1 MESINLKQFD
11 IKKIRKD
18 SVCVFIAPRRS
29 GKSYL
34 IKDILYQHRD
44 IPAGIAISKTDK
56 LTHYY
61 DQFIPPVLVYDEYEP
76 QLLDKLFARQKK
88 ALDEKWANPNC
99 FVIFDDTLS
108 SADTWKKDENVK
120 EIFYNGRHYKI
131 LFLLTMQAPLGI
143 GPGLRGNIDYTF
155 IMGNFNNVNKKAL
168 YENYCG
174 FFPTREIFDRV
185 LTSCTEDYSCLVVDN
200 TSISNNI
207 EDQVFYYRAQAHEDF
222 KLCSNAFWLKSKP
235 KKETET
241 GTSKSYTMKG
251 KNAKKLTITKM

>member
-11 IKKIRKD
+11 IKKIRSD

-34 IKDILYQHRD
+34 IKDILYQHRASL
-44 IPAGIAISKTDK
+44 PAGIAISKTDK

-61 DQFIPPVLVYDEYEP
+61 DQFIPPVLVYDEYKPEI
-76 QLLDKLFARQKK
+76 LDKLFARQQK
-88 ALDEKWANPNC
+88 ALEEKWANPNC

-155 IMGNFNNVNKKAL
+155 ILGNHNNVNKKAL
-168 YENYCG
+168 FENYCG
-174 FFPTREIFDRV
+174 
-185 LTSCTEDYSCLVVDN
+185 
-200 TSISNNI
+200 
-207 EDQVFYYRAQAHEDF
+207 
-222 KLCSNAFWLKSKP
+222 
-235 KKETET
+235 
-241 GTSKSYTMKG
+241 
-251 KNAKKLTITKM
+251 